1 MKSED
6 STKKK
11 RWINR
16 DTKEG
21 FARILDGYCIAAGIA
36 LFSFLGGRLDLSV
49 GDAVNIVIAFMVC
62 LLSSVVLRKRKR
74 KLKNDH

>member
-1 MKSED
+1 MVSRP

-49 GDAVNIVIAFMVC
+49 GDAVIIVIIFMIC
-62 LLSSVVLRKRKR
+62 LLSAVVIRKTEKEI
-74 KLKNDH
+74 KK